1 MSESLLFILP
11 NIGCWQTVVPLD
23 IFADLFPVV
32 TNDENQFGEIGK
44 FKKRFEEVVED
55 GTPRDMDQ
63 RLRRSESVGAESC
76 AAACG
81 RDNDFHSDSF
91 LG

>member
-1 MSESLLFILP
+1 MRF
-11 NIGCWQTVVPLD
+11 D
-23 IFADLFPVV
+23 IFVDLFPVV
-32 TNDENQFGEIGK
+32 ANDENQFGEIGK
-44 FKKRFEEVVED
+44 LKERFKEVVED
-55 GTPRDMDQ
+55 GMSRNMYE
-63 RLRRSESVGAESC
+63 RLRGGEGVGSEAC

>member
-1 MSESLLFILP
+1 MRF
-11 NIGCWQTVVPLD
+11 D
-23 IFADLFPVV
+23 IFVDLFPVV
-32 TNDENQFGEIGK
+32 ANDENQFGEIGK
-44 FKKRFEEVVED
+44 LKERFEEVVED
-55 GTPRDMDQ
+55 GMSRNMDE
-63 RLRRSESVGAESC
+63 RLRGGEGVRSEAC